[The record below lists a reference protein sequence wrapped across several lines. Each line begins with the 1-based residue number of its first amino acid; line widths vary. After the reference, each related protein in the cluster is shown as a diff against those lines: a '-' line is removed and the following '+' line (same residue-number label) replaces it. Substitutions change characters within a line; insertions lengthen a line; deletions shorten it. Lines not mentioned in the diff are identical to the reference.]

1 MPGQV
6 NLGNPPTDYSFE
18 LEVHGRSLAA
28 TYDREKVHFF
38 YSRPSPELL
47 AGIAEPKIANSRS
60 VTFDQWP
67 KGLRDVARQLGA
79 AARKY

>member
-1 MPGQV
+1 MRLPAQILASSGLSRNLAAGDVPVVIWMPGQV
-6 NLGNPPTDYSFE
+6 NLGNPPTNYSFE

-47 AGIAEPKIANSRS
+47 AGIEIGRAH
-60 VTFDQWP
+60 V
-67 KGLRDVARQLGA
+67 
-79 AARKY
+79 